1 MMKKEYQAPKME
13 IVDLKHQAC
22 LLSASD
28 CDDGDYCDELGF
40 DASKAAAVAK
50 CPSAAFQFP
59 TVPSRRAARRA
70 ANPASCV
77 SANCASSDLRA
88 ASRWPSATSA

>member
-28 CDDGDYCDELGF
+28 CDDGDYCDVLGF
-40 DASKAAAVAK
+40 DASKAANSKV
-50 CPSAAFQFP
+50 
-59 TVPSRRAARRA
+59 
-70 ANPASCV
+70 
-77 SANCASSDLRA
+77 
-88 ASRWPSATSA
+88 

>member
-28 CDDGDYCDELGF
+28 EEECDGDYCDELGF
-40 DASKAAAVAK
+40 DASKAANSKV
-50 CPSAAFQFP
+50 
-59 TVPSRRAARRA
+59 
-70 ANPASCV
+70 
-77 SANCASSDLRA
+77 
-88 ASRWPSATSA
+88 